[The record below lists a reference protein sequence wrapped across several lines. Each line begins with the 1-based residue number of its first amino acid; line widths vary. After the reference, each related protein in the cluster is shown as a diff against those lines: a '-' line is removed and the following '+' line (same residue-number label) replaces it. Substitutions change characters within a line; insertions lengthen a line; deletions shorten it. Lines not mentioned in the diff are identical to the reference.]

1 MNLEH
6 NRKETKLFEEKGLE
20 TPLAKFWWFRILHLS
35 VSFICFS
42 VRHFFRLTDNSE
54 IAKYAWK
61 HIRGNVIL
69 SPPRPAGTVSARGF
83 YELYWGSMCQ
93 REGET

>member
-6 NRKETKLFEEKGLE
+6 NRKETKLFEEQGLE
-20 TPLAKFWWFRILHLS
+20 SPSAKFWWFRILHLS

-61 HIRGNVIL
+61 HI
-69 SPPRPAGTVSARGF
+69 
-83 YELYWGSMCQ
+83 
-93 REGET
+93 

>member
-20 TPLAKFWWFRILHLS
+20 SPLAQFWCFRILHLS
-35 VSFICFS
+35 MSFICFS

-54 IAKYAWK
+54 TAKYAWK

-83 YELYWGSMCQ
+83 YELCWGSMCQ
-93 REGET
+93 RGET